1 MANNTLEVTKRDG
14 TTARLVHIPTRRFL
28 ARAPNG
34 ETVEVEARAR
44 VISKQKVRAERTC
57 NRMPLVE
64 VEPLRRSPELPVIWA
79 TAPLRKIEM
88 PYDREDLDVECTKN
102 VY

>member
-44 VISKQKVRAERTC
+44 HLEAEGPR
-57 NRMPLVE
+57 
-64 VEPLRRSPELPVIWA
+64 
-79 TAPLRKIEM
+79 
-88 PYDREDLDVECTKN
+88 REDVQPHAARGGRAAATLPRCP
-102 VY
+102 